1 METLR
6 QNFLPTIAEAGSDT
20 VMTHRLQVIKTLTQS
35 LMTRIKATYLYIY
48 TKTDTMGYYILYYT
62 NTIDIV
68 HIYTYIDDKLNNYYY
83 TIPTPTL
90 YTHTHTHIHNTRV
103 HTTCTVHIHMYT
115 NIYWNNST
123 RLCKA

>member
-1 METLR
+1 METLIH
-6 QNFLPTIAEAGSDT
+6 NFLPTIAEAGSDT

-35 LMTRIKATYLYIY
+35 LMTPIKATYLYMY

-90 YTHTHTHIHNTRV
+90 YTHTHAHTQYTCAYYMYSTYTRV
-103 HTTCTVHIHMYT
+103 YKHI
-115 NIYWNNST
+115 
-123 RLCKA
+123 LEQ